1 MIPADT
7 LSIALQTLTAHPN
20 WFIFPIKRGEKF
32 PPLFERNLE
41 LASNNPLQIRKMH
54 AKWPGCN
61 WGLSLAK
68 SKLIVVDGDMKPGKV
83 GEQTLEN
90 LFAKHGR
97 FPDTY
102 IVRTPSGGFHF
113 YFDEANGIVHKCRL
127 GANGFGLDVDSPN
140 YVLLAGC
147 GLLDGTMYEA
157 INDAPLAPS
166 PAWFGLYLAE
176 TKTTDADQAPVVDLD
191 TDAQTKWAIDFLTT
205 DARPSIQG
213 QNGEWTLLMT
223 AGALKDHGISEDAAV
238 ELLLEHYNPRCEPAW
253 GAYDGPVED
262 RLDVKVHNAWLYLKQ
277 TQPGA
282 FTAAAEFDEDGE
294 PEEPVAD
301 WIEWWTLRDKEQA
314 DARDIAAR
322 KSAEAT
328 MEARAAID
336 AFAFAPE
343 RDVWETD
350 NNEPAPLFEEAAED
364 DFVQMP
370 DRHTPFTIALDKIDE
385 SAKPKADKAALNTV
399 CNWWVWITGL
409 ERWVNR
415 RDPTIHWKVKQFDSE
430 YNYLLSKG
438 ASISNHLFKL
448 KDTVRRFRYLA
459 FCPGRGE
466 FNGVEYNVWRPS
478 PITPKEGDTTLWNE
492 HLNNLFQD
500 INDKNAVLN
509 WMAWIVQ
516 NESRKPNHALLVVGR
531 YTGTGKSYLARVM
544 EQIVGESNTQ
554 RPKNSSMGGDFN
566 SWLVNCR
573 LCIIEEMY
581 QVNRRE
587 NFNALRDLIT
597 EPTVEVN
604 IKGIPA
610 FTIPNYSCMMGISNH
625 PDALPIDEYDRRWMV
640 IETNAQPQDS
650 AYYDRLFE
658 GVPKARGM
666 KPLNPDMV
674 PAILYELKNRD
685 IKAFPFIDKDGNAV
699 PYDGYSRPPETKA
712 KTNMIELARTDAE
725 TWLIENKGNIPM
737 RRNVI
742 QISDIVEAMP
752 PMVQRTPRLASSVIP
767 NFLRDKMGGVRHF
780 EQVRLNDGRK
790 VRVWVLHNRYSMTDP
805 ATLGALYEKERG
817 SDNKK
822 MDAEWAEEDSGS

>member
-1 MIPADT
+1 M
-7 LSIALQTLTAHPN
+7 
-20 WFIFPIKRGEKF
+20 
-32 PPLFERNLE
+32 
-41 LASNNPLQIRKMH
+41 
-54 AKWPGCN
+54 
-61 WGLSLAK
+61 
-68 SKLIVVDGDMKPGKV
+68 
-83 GEQTLEN
+83 
-90 LFAKHGR
+90 
-97 FPDTY
+97 
-102 IVRTPSGGFHF
+102 
-113 YFDEANGIVHKCRL
+113 
-127 GANGFGLDVDSPN
+127 
-140 YVLLAGC
+140 
-147 GLLDGTMYEA
+147 
-157 INDAPLAPS
+157 
-166 PAWFGLYLAE
+166 
-176 TKTTDADQAPVVDLD
+176 
-191 TDAQTKWAIDFLTT
+191 
-205 DARPSIQG
+205 
-213 QNGEWTLLMT
+213 
-223 AGALKDHGISEDAAV
+223 
-238 ELLLEHYNPRCEPAW
+238 
-253 GAYDGPVED
+253 
-262 RLDVKVHNAWLYLKQ
+262 
-277 TQPGA
+277 
-282 FTAAAEFDEDGE
+282 
-294 PEEPVAD
+294 
-301 WIEWWTLRDKEQA
+301 
-314 DARDIAAR
+314 
-322 KSAEAT
+322 
-328 MEARAAID
+328 
-336 AFAFAPE
+336 
-343 RDVWETD
+343 
-350 NNEPAPLFEEAAED
+350 
-364 DFVQMP
+364 
-370 DRHTPFTIALDKIDE
+370 
-385 SAKPKADKAALNTV
+385 
-399 CNWWVWITGL
+399 
-409 ERWVNR
+409 
-415 RDPTIHWKVKQFDSE
+415 
-430 YNYLLSKG
+430 
-438 ASISNHLFKL
+438 
-448 KDTVRRFRYLA
+448 
-459 FCPGRGE
+459 
-466 FNGVEYNVWRPS
+466 
-478 PITPKEGDTTLWNE
+478 
-492 HLNNLFQD
+492 NNLFQD

-685 IKAFPFIDKDGNAV
+685 IKAFPFIDKYGNAI

-725 TWLIENKGNIPM
+725 TWLIENMGNIPM

-752 PMVQRTPRLASSVIP
+752 PAIQRTPRLASSVIP

-822 MDAEWAEEDSGS
+822 MDAEWARKKIAAVSWAATTGPAATTPRSRGRSSRSGSLPRMCHEEFHPSFPPILYDLDGTRSVIHRLLTHLPGSRSLLLTISCEREPSGVTPIFTRCGITFSTAPLSGSLGLPLMSSPMRAASSASANACSSAMRRAMDCGCVSERDFRVIFFSLFGRHRRAFKSVGQVPADFLDRVLVHMPVTAFLACHDIPHPECLDKPLPRLVWILVNDDAHLAVVDDRMHRQRTRSGFGVMPNGKFIRRDTLNIYQVVSNRLGDVRVARGQR

>member
-1 MIPADT
+1 M
-7 LSIALQTLTAHPN
+7 
-20 WFIFPIKRGEKF
+20 
-32 PPLFERNLE
+32 
-41 LASNNPLQIRKMH
+41 
-54 AKWPGCN
+54 
-61 WGLSLAK
+61 
-68 SKLIVVDGDMKPGKV
+68 
-83 GEQTLEN
+83 
-90 LFAKHGR
+90 
-97 FPDTY
+97 
-102 IVRTPSGGFHF
+102 
-113 YFDEANGIVHKCRL
+113 
-127 GANGFGLDVDSPN
+127 
-140 YVLLAGC
+140 
-147 GLLDGTMYEA
+147 
-157 INDAPLAPS
+157 
-166 PAWFGLYLAE
+166 
-176 TKTTDADQAPVVDLD
+176 
-191 TDAQTKWAIDFLTT
+191 
-205 DARPSIQG
+205 
-213 QNGEWTLLMT
+213 
-223 AGALKDHGISEDAAV
+223 
-238 ELLLEHYNPRCEPAW
+238 
-253 GAYDGPVED
+253 
-262 RLDVKVHNAWLYLKQ
+262 
-277 TQPGA
+277 
-282 FTAAAEFDEDGE
+282 
-294 PEEPVAD
+294 
-301 WIEWWTLRDKEQA
+301 
-314 DARDIAAR
+314 
-322 KSAEAT
+322 
-328 MEARAAID
+328 
-336 AFAFAPE
+336 
-343 RDVWETD
+343 
-350 NNEPAPLFEEAAED
+350 
-364 DFVQMP
+364 
-370 DRHTPFTIALDKIDE
+370 
-385 SAKPKADKAALNTV
+385 
-399 CNWWVWITGL
+399 
-409 ERWVNR
+409 
-415 RDPTIHWKVKQFDSE
+415 
-430 YNYLLSKG
+430 
-438 ASISNHLFKL
+438 
-448 KDTVRRFRYLA
+448 RRFRYLA

-466 FNGVEYNVWRPS
+466 YNGVEYNVWRPS

-685 IKAFPFIDKDGNAV
+685 IKAFPFIDKYGNAI

-725 TWLIENKGNIPM
+725 TWLIENMGNIPM

-752 PMVQRTPRLASSVIP
+752 PAIQRTPRLASSVIP

-790 VRVWVLHNRYSMTDP
+790 VRVWVLHNRYSMIDP

-822 MDAEWAEEDSGS
+822 MDAEWVEEEDSGS